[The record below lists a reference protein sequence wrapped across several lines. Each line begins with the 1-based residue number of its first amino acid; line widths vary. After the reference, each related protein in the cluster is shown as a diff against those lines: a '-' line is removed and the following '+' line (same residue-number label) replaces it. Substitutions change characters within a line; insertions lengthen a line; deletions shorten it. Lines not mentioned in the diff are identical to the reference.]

1 MIHLPH
7 HLSDPWPPT
16 CSLATPATLAFLMFL
31 ELVSLVPSLGLCT
44 CCVPCLDC
52 IPSKGSNPTCS
63 VVLSWPHG
71 LNLQLTPPASATTHS
86 HRSHPCYCLLSAI
99 TTSHIYV
106 VYPVYVH
113 EPP

>member
-52 IPSKGSNPTCS
+52 IPSKGSNPT
-63 VVLSWPHG
+63 LSG
-71 LNLQLTPPASATTHS
+71 AFLASRSKPATHPS
-86 HRSHPCYCLLSAI
+86 CLCHHTLPSLSPMLLS
-99 TTSHIYV
+99 
-106 VYPVYVH
+106 P
-113 EPP
+113 